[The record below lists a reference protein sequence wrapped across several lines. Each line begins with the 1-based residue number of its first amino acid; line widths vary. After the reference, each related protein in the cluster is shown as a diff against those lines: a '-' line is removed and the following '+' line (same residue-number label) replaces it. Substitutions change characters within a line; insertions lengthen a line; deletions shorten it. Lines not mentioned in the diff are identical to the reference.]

1 VATVTCAVVGVVFV
15 NSAWD
20 NFSKV
25 PIIVNVE
32 TTNYPLYK
40 LPFPAITICPA
51 VNVKK
56 TIGEKLLS
64 R

>member
-1 VATVTCAVVGVVFV
+1 VVGVVFV

-56 TIGEKLLS
+56 TLGEKLLS

>member
-1 VATVTCAVVGVVFV
+1 VVGVVFV

-56 TIGEKLLS
+56 TLGENLLS